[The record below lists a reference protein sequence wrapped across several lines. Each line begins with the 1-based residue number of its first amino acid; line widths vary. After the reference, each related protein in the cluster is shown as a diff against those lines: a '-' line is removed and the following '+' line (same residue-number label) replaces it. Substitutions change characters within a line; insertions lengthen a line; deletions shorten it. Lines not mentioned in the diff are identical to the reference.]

1 MTREQAKRRAELYSA
16 LAAGKI
22 IQVQNPETGE
32 WEYLDLN
39 KFDGFMEEYNFRIKP
54 EPKYRPFKTKEECWD
69 EMLNHQPFGWVIYKN
84 SVSYVNLGSITQH
97 NNNNVEITFSTN
109 EGVQFSTECLFNN
122 YTFAD
127 GTPFGIKLPTNI

>member
-39 KFDGFMEEYNFRIKP
+39 KFDGLMEEYNYRIKP

-69 EMLNHQPFGWVIYKN
+69 EMHCHSDFGWLIRIDTGAFTNIVAVYSN
-84 SVSYVNLGSITQH
+84 
-97 NNNNVEITFSTN
+97 EILLSDI
-109 EGVQFSTECLFNN
+109 GL
-122 YTFAD
+122 YTFKDAFKYYKFTD
-127 GTPFGIKLPTNI
+127 GTPFGIIEEET

>member
-54 EPKYRPFKTKEECWD
+54 EPEYRPFKTKEECWD
-69 EMLNHQPFGWVIYKN
+69 EMSKHQPFGWVISKK
-84 SVSYVNLGSITQH
+84 SASYCYLGSITQH
-97 NNNNVEITFSTN
+97 NNNVEITFSTN
-109 EGVQFSTECLFNN
+109 EGEHFSTERLFNN

-127 GTPFGIKLPTNI
+127 GTPFGSKLPTNI